1 MSCYW
6 CHNPEGRPTHSQIKY
21 IADRCIGCLECVKAC
36 SNAAH
41 IASNNIHIY
50 NRERCVKCGACVD
63 TCYTGALELTG
74 KEWTVGQV
82 MDEILSDSAYYKD
95 SKGGVT
101 LSGGEPVLSGE
112 FAKAILESCKRE
124 NIHTAIETCGNY
136 DWKKLAGLLPFID
149 LVMMDLKHM
158 NSEKHRQATGQAN
171 EKIIENARNLA
182 HTNKPILF
190 RTPVIPT
197 FNDTPEE
204 ISEIASFIKSLM
216 ELRNNNGYSGAKS
229 CDIQY
234 ELLSFHKLAANKYS
248 SLGLE
253 YKAQHLQLL
262 NNNKMDE
269 LKNIAGDFG
278 VLVI

>member
-21 IADRCIGCLECVKAC
+21 IADQCIGCLECVNAC

-74 KEWTVGQV
+74 KEWTIGQV

-101 LSGGEPVLSGE
+101 LSGGEPVLSGK

-136 DWKKLAGLLPFID
+136 DWKKIAGLLPFID

-158 NSEKHRQATGQAN
+158 NSEKHRQATGQPN

-182 HTNKPILF
+182 HTTKPILF

-216 ELRNNNGYSGAKS
+216 ELRNNNGYSEAKS

-234 ELLSFHKLAANKYS
+234 ELLSFHKLAADKYS

-262 NNNKMDE
+262 NNNRIDE